1 MGHFVVLYSGSFQN
15 GAMTFS
21 LKTFSIM
28 DLFVTLRINDIFSVI
43 MLSAIMLSVIIK
55 LSIIMLNVVMLI
67 VVAPPELGYENITH
81 TQAAKQSVT
90 KFVAVIVMSLVTP
103 TAAAGL
109 EF

>member
-15 GAMTFS
+15 GTMTFS
-21 LKTFSIM
+21 LKRFSIM

-43 MLSAIMLSVIIK
+43 MLSAIMLSLIK
-55 LSIIMLNVVMLI
+55 LSIIMLNIVMLI
-67 VVAPPELGYENITH
+67 VVAPPELGYENVTH
-81 TQAAKQSVT
+81 AQAAKLSVT